1 MRIIGHGIDLVEVAR
16 IKEMLERHSDRFLE
30 RCFTAP
36 EAAYADSSR
45 RRVEHLAAR
54 FAAKEAALKA
64 LGTGLRDGMSWTEIE
79 VVLQP
84 SGQPTL
90 EIRGRTAEVATG
102 MGITRWLV
110 SLSHTEQSAV
120 ASVLAV
126 GE

>member
-1 MRIIGHGIDLVEVAR
+1 M
-16 IKEMLERHSDRFLE
+16 
-30 RCFTAP
+30 
-36 EAAYADSSR
+36 
-45 RRVEHLAAR
+45 
-54 FAAKEAALKA
+54 LKA
-64 LGTGLRDGMSWTEIE
+64 LGTGMGPRMEWTEIE
-79 VVLQP
+79 VVLLP

-90 EIRGRTAEVATG
+90 EVRGRTAEVATG